1 MDQADV
7 IVVGAGLAG
16 LSCARELVRQGRSVH
31 LLEAA
36 ATVGGRIATELHQGY
51 RLDRGFQVLQTAYP
65 EARSALDLSAL
76 DLRAFVPGALIR
88 FEGRF
93 QRIADPWRQPL
104 AALATLFSPVGTL
117 ADKWRLALLRR
128 QVMAAS
134 IDEIYARPETTT
146 DARLRELGFSDA
158 IVERFFRP
166 FLAGVFFDP
175 ALSVSSRA
183 FEFCFRAFAAGDT
196 AVPAAGMGAIPAQ
209 LLAAL
214 PADTLRTGA
223 RVTGLSASGVTL
235 DSGEQIAARAV
246 VVATD
251 GVAAA
256 RLLGDQPSL
265 AMRGTTC
272 LYFAAK
278 APPIDEPILVLNATG
293 QGPVRSLVVPTLL
306 SRDYAPAGNSLI
318 AINVLGI
325 PLQDDAMLEAAVREQ
340 MRGWFGAAVDSWQHL
355 KTFRIPAALPLQT
368 LPVENPRHREPRRTD
383 WLYVC
388 GEYRNAPTINW
399 ALYSGRR
406 AAEALVAGKR
416 SEPCLAAE

>member
-1 MDQADV
+1 MDKTDV
-7 IVVGAGLAG
+7 IVIGAGLAG
-16 LSCARELVRQGRSVH
+16 LNCARELVRQGRSVR

-36 ATVGGRIATELHQGY
+36 ATVGGRIGTELYQGY

-65 EARSALDLSAL
+65 EARRALDFSAL

-88 FEGRF
+88 YEGRF
-93 QRIADPWRQPL
+93 HRIADPWRQPL

-117 ADKWRLALLRR
+117 ADKWRMALLRR

-134 IDEIYARPETTT
+134 IDQIYARPETTVA
-146 DARLRELGFSDA
+146 ARLRELGFSDA

-196 AVPAAGMGAIPAQ
+196 AVPATGMGAIPAQ

-223 RVTGLSASGVTL
+223 RVTGLSEGGVTL
-235 DSGEQIAARAV
+235 ESGERLLAKAI

-251 GVAAA
+251 GGATS
-256 RLLGDQPSL
+256 RLLGNESVPGT
-265 AMRGTTC
+265 RGTTC
-272 LYFAAK
+272 LYFAAEE
-278 APPIDEPILVLNATG
+278 PPIDEAILVLNATG
-293 QGPVRSLVVPTLL
+293 QGPVSSLVVPSLL
-306 SRDYAPAGNSLI
+306 SRDYAQAGDSLI
-318 AINVLGI
+318 AINVIGI
-325 PLQDDAMLEAAVREQ
+325 AAHADAVLEAAVRAQ
-340 MRGWFGAAVDSWQHL
+340 MREWFGAAVDGWRHL
-355 KTFRIPAALPLQT
+355 KTLRIPDALPLQIP
-368 LPVENPRHREPRRTD
+368 PVENPRYHDPRRAD

-388 GEYRNAPTINW
+388 GEYCNAPTINW

-406 AAEALVAGKR
+406 AAEQIAGLP
-416 SEPCLAAE
+416 SPLAGD

>member
-1 MDQADV
+1 M
-7 IVVGAGLAG
+7 AG
-16 LSCARELVRQGRSVH
+16 LSCARELVRRGRSVR

-36 ATVGGRIATELHQGY
+36 ETIGGRIRTELYQGY

-93 QRIADPWRQPL
+93 HRIADPWRQPL
-104 AALATLFSPVGTL
+104 TALGTLFSPVGTL
-117 ADKWRLALLRR
+117 ADKWRMALLRR
-128 QVMAAS
+128 QVMSAS
-134 IDEIYARPETTT
+134 IDQIYARPETTA

-158 IVERFFRP
+158 IVDRFFRP

-196 AVPAAGMGAIPAQ
+196 AVPATGMSAIPAQ

-223 RVTGLSASGVTL
+223 RVTGLGDGSVTL
-235 DSGEQIAARAV
+235 ETGERVSAKAIV
-246 VVATD
+246 LATD
-251 GVAAA
+251 GVATT
-256 RLLGDQPSL
+256 RLLGDKPVPGT
-265 AMRGTTC
+265 RGTTC
-272 LYFAAK
+272 LYFAAA

-293 QGPVRSLVVPTLL
+293 HGPVSSLVVPTLL
-306 SRDYAPAGNSLI
+306 SRDYAPAGDSLI
-318 AINVLGI
+318 AINVIGI
-325 PLQDDAMLEAAVREQ
+325 PSDDDALLEAAVRAQ
-340 MRGWFGAAVDSWQHL
+340 MRGWFGAVVDGWRHL
-355 KTFRIPAALPLQT
+355 KTFRIPDALPLQT
-368 LPVENPRHREPRRTD
+368 PPVENPRYRDPRRAG

-388 GEYRNAPTINW
+388 GEYCNAPTINW
-399 ALYSGRR
+399 ALYSG
-406 AAEALVAGKR
+406 
-416 SEPCLAAE
+416 